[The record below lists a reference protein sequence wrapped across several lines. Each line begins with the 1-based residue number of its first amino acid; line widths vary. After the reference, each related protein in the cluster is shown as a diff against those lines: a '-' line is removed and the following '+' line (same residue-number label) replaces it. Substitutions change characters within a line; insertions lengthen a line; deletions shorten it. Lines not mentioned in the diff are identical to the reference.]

1 MMIGSR
7 IGFNLSTQ
15 CSVVVSLTIF
25 LLFTNSLSFASPIQR
40 HDEGIKEKEFVKA
53 CCNTKDTGL
62 KKRSFWKDVDPND
75 PELGALLPIYE
86 SHYYNQLIRKK
97 YCVKKDIPEQSL
109 CNQYTN
115 YECNEFTQYVK
126 QRIIVG
132 DGWIREI
139 WIANGCDFKT
149 T

>member
-1 MMIGSR
+1 MKI
-7 IGFNLSTQ
+7 LSLALLATY
-15 CSVVVSLTIF
+15 LIF
-25 LLFTNSLSFASPIQR
+25 FASISDADSKILD
-40 HDEGIKEKEFVKA
+40 DE
-53 CCNTKDTGL
+53 
-62 KKRSFWKDVDPND
+62 
-75 PELGALLPIYE
+75 PEIE

-109 CNQYTN
+109 CYQYTN

-139 WIANGCDFKT
+139 WIANGCDFKRT
-149 T
+149 